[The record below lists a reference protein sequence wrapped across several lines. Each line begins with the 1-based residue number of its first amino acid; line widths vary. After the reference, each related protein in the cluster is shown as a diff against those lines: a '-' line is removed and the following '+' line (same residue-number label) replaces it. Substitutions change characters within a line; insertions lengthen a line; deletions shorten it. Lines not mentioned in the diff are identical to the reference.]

1 MAGFLSAKY
10 YSPRTARNYLAE
22 MRYIFGY
29 YNDVEP
35 ASLVQADIV
44 KYLNFI
50 KIQHQVGAYWHI
62 DLRHQ
67 GAEAESADSNG
78 DWTDRHVRRD
88 KLAGGIRAVDQ
99 STGRNENARA
109 RYRDSERIANGASKC

>member
-1 MAGFLSAKY
+1 MASFLSAKY

-50 KIQHQVGAYWHI
+50 KIQH
-62 DLRHQ
+62 
-67 GAEAESADSNG
+67 
-78 DWTDRHVRRD
+78 
-88 KLAGGIRAVDQ
+88 
-99 STGRNENARA
+99 
-109 RYRDSERIANGASKC
+109 